1 MDSSELMVMIVGKL
15 SQACE
20 LENDQSDSSAISLEA
35 NVMSGEVDKPFV
47 GSRVAS
53 FSLRMVY
60 SAASTSSASCS
71 PLSSSFVF
79 VSHLE

>member
-1 MDSSELMVMIVGKL
+1 
-15 SQACE
+15 
-20 LENDQSDSSAISLEA
+20 
-35 NVMSGEVDKPFV
+35 MSGEVDRQPV

-53 FSLRMVY
+53 FSLRMAL
-60 SAASTSSASCS
+60 SAASISSASCS